1 MVFCK
6 NDFVEI
12 EFTGRVKNG
21 DVFDSN
27 VKEELGKANV
37 KGEPKPFVFPIGN
50 LMFVKGV
57 DEFLIGKDV
66 GKYEI
71 KLLPE
76 DAFGKRNPKMIQMVP
91 LKNFLQNK
99 INPIPGASFNMDGRV
114 AKILTVSGGRV
125 MVDFNNPVAGK
136 DVEYSVNVLRK
147 VDDIK
152 EKVKA
157 MNDFF
162 FRRSVEFEVK
172 NTDLILKV
180 PKEMSQFVVMFADKY
195 KEILG
200 LDIKVSENETLA
212 CESVSK

>member
-1 MVFCK
+1 MAFVK

-12 EFTGRVKNG
+12 EFTGKVKGG

-27 VKEELGKANV
+27 IKEDLEKANIE
-37 KGEPKPFVFPIGN
+37 GPPKSFVFPIGN

-57 DEFLIGKDV
+57 DEFLVGKEI

-71 KLLPE
+71 KLTPE
-76 DAFGKRNPKMIQMVP
+76 NAFGKRNPKMIQMVP

-99 INPIPGASFNMDGRV
+99 INPIPGASFNMDGKV

-125 MVDFNNPVAGK
+125 MVDFNNPMAGK
-136 DVEYSVNVLRK
+136 DVEYSINVLRK

-152 EKVKA
+152 EKVEA

-162 FRRSVEFEVK
+162 FRRTVEFEIK
-172 NTDLILKV
+172 DKDLVLKV
-180 PKEMSQFVVMFADKY
+180 PKEMSQFVIMFADKY
-195 KEILG
+195 REILG
-200 LDIKVSENETLA
+200 LEVKAEETKA
-212 CESVSK
+212 SPSSAE